1 MKKGPVTISEEE
13 LDRQQGF
20 AQQVRQFYMAR
31 LDRQH
36 LALTDTYGC
45 QQNEADTELLRGML
59 VDMGF
64 GFTDDPE
71 KADLILLNTCAIRE
85 HAEQRVFGNVG
96 ALTHVKRRHP
106 GLVVAMCGCMA
117 QQPHVRDKVKK
128 SFPVV
133 DLLFG
138 THVLYKFP
146 ELLWQRLSGDKRV
159 FDISGDE
166 EGVIVEGVT
175 PNRDRQVK
183 AWLPIMYGC
192 NNFCTYCIVPYVRG
206 RERSRR
212 PEAVRAEL
220 EELVRQGYKDIT
232 LLGQN
237 VNSYGRGCDFDCDF
251 ADLLRMLSQVP
262 GDFVLRFMTSHPKD
276 ASEKLFA
283 TMAECDKVAK
293 HLHLPFQSGSSR
305 VLKAMNRSYDREQYL
320 AQVALA
326 RRYMPSLSLTSDV
339 IVGFP
344 NETEEE
350 FQQTISLVE
359 QVEFDNLFTFIYSRR
374 EGTVAARIEDHT
386 PMEEKKRRFEQ
397 LLQVQNQISNRRNAA
412 CVGQTMRVLVD
423 GLGDDPEYPLTART
437 QGQKL
442 VRLKGDPALVG
453 RFVEAKIE
461 KHTTWALFGAVQAQ

>member
-1 MKKGPVTISEEE
+1 
-13 LDRQQGF
+13 
-20 AQQVRQFYMAR
+20 
-31 LDRQH
+31 
-36 LALTDTYGC
+36 
-45 QQNEADTELLRGML
+45 
-59 VDMGF
+59 
-64 GFTDDPE
+64 
-71 KADLILLNTCAIRE
+71 
-85 HAEQRVFGNVG
+85 
-96 ALTHVKRRHP
+96 
-106 GLVVAMCGCMA
+106 
-117 QQPHVRDKVKK
+117 
-128 SFPVV
+128 
-133 DLLFG
+133 
-138 THVLYKFP
+138 
-146 ELLWQRLSGDKRV
+146 
-159 FDISGDE
+159 
-166 EGVIVEGVT
+166 
-175 PNRDRQVK
+175 
-183 AWLPIMYGC
+183 
-192 NNFCTYCIVPYVRG
+192 
-206 RERSRR
+206 
-212 PEAVRAEL
+212 
-220 EELVRQGYKDIT
+220 
-232 LLGQN
+232 
-237 VNSYGRGCDFDCDF
+237 
-251 ADLLRMLSQVP
+251 
-262 GDFVLRFMTSHPKD
+262 MTSHPKD

-320 AQVALA
+320 AQVVLA